1 MLRAAFGGLA
11 LMLGAL
17 TCLPHDVSAAGRGQG
32 VGARAG
38 TGVHLGGAGWRGMG
52 PRIQHA
58 RPHGRHG
65 HARHRGRFFGGPG
78 FVGHVPFAPPV
89 GVRETE
95 IRRAAPVDPFAFANL
110 PVRMGIPYPPRPE
123 PTLYRIE
130 GRRDRPVVRVIRIAD
145 RQAHGTTRGLHAETG
160 ALLLTVP
167 ERR

>member
-32 VGARAG
+32 VGVHH
-38 TGVHLGGAGWRGMG
+38 GVTGWRGPG

-65 HARHRGRFFGGPG
+65 HVRHRGRFLGGPG
-78 FVGHVPFAPPV
+78 LVGHAPFAPSV
-89 GVRETE
+89 ATRASEVRRT
-95 IRRAAPVDPFAFANL
+95 APADPFAFANL

-145 RQAHGTTRGLHAETG
+145 RQARGMTRGLHAETG